1 MNRLDLCAFATKKG
15 LPEQTQYLFNEKS
28 RKSDMSL
35 LWFAEKIIFRGS
47 N

>member
-1 MNRLDLCAFATKKG
+1 MNRLDLCAFVTEKG
-15 LPEQTQYLFNEKS
+15 FSEQSQYLFNEKT